1 MAHFQPAP
9 PNVESVAQPTV
20 LISGAGIAG
29 PSLAFWLAKSGYRVV
44 VVEIAPGIRPGGQTV
59 DLRGA
64 GGDVVEL
71 MGLMPQMRERALDQH
86 GVAWVGA
93 DGHRRAEMPVTA
105 FDGNGLVSKL
115 EILRGDLVDV
125 LYEATKDTV
134 EYRFNSRISGLS
146 QDEDGVDVTLS
157 DGTTLRADLVV
168 GADGPHSA
176 VRGVVFGP
184 EEEFVRPLG
193 GYNAWFTAP
202 DHVGLDGWY
211 LMYLAPGGLNA
222 SMRPTHDR
230 AMAKAGLAFASE
242 PIHYD
247 RHDLDQ
253 QRQILIERFA
263 GAGWQCDGLLSA
275 AQEADDFYFDSF
287 LQVRMPSWS
296 SDRVTLVGDAGYCAS
311 PLSGMGTSLALV
323 GAYLLAGELG
333 PAKSFDAKQ
342 LHDALQRYETKM
354 RPYVDKCQDIPNRVD
369 RYAPNSASDIA
380 MNIAVMK
387 WMQRWPFRP
396 IAARLWF
403 TAADSIELPDYSTQ

>member
-1 MAHFQPAP
+1 
-9 PNVESVAQPTV
+9 VVVVTQPTV

-29 PSLAFWLAKSGYRVV
+29 PSLALWLSKNGYRVIV
-44 VVEIAPGIRPGGQTV
+44 AEIADGIRPGGQTV

-64 GGDVVEL
+64 GGDVVERL
-71 MGLMPQMRERALDQH
+71 GLMPQMRAHALDQH
-86 GVAWVGA
+86 GVAWVA
-93 DGHRRAEMPVTA
+93 SDGSRRAEMPVTA

-125 LYEATKDTV
+125 LYQATKDSV
-134 EYRFNSRISGLS
+134 EYRFSTRISALS
-146 QDEDGVDVTLS
+146 QDDDGVDVTMA
-157 DGTTLRADLVV
+157 DGTRMRADLVV

-176 VRGVVFGP
+176 VRGMVFGP
-184 EEEFVRPLG
+184 EDEFVKPLG

-222 SMRPTHDR
+222 SMRPTHDP

-242 PIHYD
+242 PIDYD
-247 RHDLDQ
+247 RRDLDA
-253 QRQILIERFA
+253 QRQLLVDRFA
-263 GAGWQCDGLLSA
+263 GAGWQCDALLAA

-287 LQVRMPSWS
+287 LQVKMPSWTS
-296 SDRVTLVGDAGYCAS
+296 GHVALVGDAGYCAS

-333 PAKSFDAKQ
+333 PANSFDAQ
-342 LHDALQRYETKM
+342 DIRGALQRYERKM
-354 RPYVDKCQDIPNRVD
+354 RPYVDNCQDIPNRVD

-380 MNIAVMK
+380 GNIAVMK

-396 IAARLWF
+396 VASRIWF
-403 TAADSIELPDYSTQ
+403 KVADSIELPDYSTI